1 MVLQDYVCLFQARS
15 TLVIQNHHMF
25 SDNTKSLHYR
35 RTGTRFLKELSYLC
49 SVLGTEVSDP
59 RKRIHLSPSD
69 VCRTL

>member
-25 SDNTKSLHYR
+25 SDNTKSLRYR
-35 RTGTRFLKELSYLC
+35 HTGTRFLKELSYLR

-59 RKRIHLSPSD
+59 RKHTSFSF
-69 VCRTL
+69 